1 MKARFN
7 FSCFA
12 LLVALLVLLFAASPL
27 FAQVDAGAIL
37 GTVTDQSGGAINGA
51 KVTLTNEGTGAVA
64 TFTTGSD
71 GGYKFAPVRIGS
83 YKIDVSFQG
92 FQAVTTKGVVVDVGA
107 EVVQNFSLR
116 PGSVTQT
123 VEVTATAPLLESQD
137 ASVGQVVDSSSVN
150 NLPLNGRN
158 FTFLAQLS
166 AGVNSP
172 PADTRGNAASG
183 AFSANGLRPAQ
194 NNYLLD
200 GIDNNSDTV
209 DFLNGTNY
217 VVLPPVDAIQEFK
230 VQTSDFSA
238 EFGRSGAAVLNATI
252 KSGTNEFHGSGWEF
266 FRNQHLDA
274 ADFFENANNIKKG
287 VLQQNQF
294 GTTIG
299 GPVIIPHVFNGKN
312 KLFFFAD
319 YEGLRRVQGTILTGT
334 VPTVAERNSWN
345 AAGSTVDLSDYITGQ
360 SGTSNDI
367 LCTVALLPGD
377 NCVQSGG
384 TPRTFPKGTIFDP
397 ATNRLVQAGAVD
409 PVTGLIATT
418 TGFVRDPFGTFGT
431 STCPATTLTFTT
443 AACGLN
449 QIPFNRLDSN
459 AIKLLNLFPL
469 PTTSGTFGNFANS
482 PKLYEHKNSFDTRM
496 DANLNEK
503 NQLFFRFSW
512 VDDPDFIPG
521 IFGGVADGGAFQQG
535 PQTALAQQS
544 ALGYTHTFSP
554 TLINEIRAGLNYLHT
569 TRSSPVSSELG
580 LPGQYGVSDIP
591 QCCENGGLPAF
602 GIGALSTLG
611 SNAFLPSDEV
621 SSTFQLTDDVTKIYG
636 KHTFKMG
643 IEWQHVKFSTLQP
656 PWSHGQFG
664 FGGYTEPS
672 GGNSGNVGIADF
684 LLVPKTNAYENGI
697 DYVGGTNGMYVSN
710 ISLTD
715 NGKNYYGGYLNDD
728 WKVSSKL
735 TVNLGVRYDFFGLV
749 YEHHGEQ
756 ANFVPDLNGH
766 PTYLLPAGS
775 LSTQLSPSFT
785 SLMAQDGIL
794 VDVTDHYGA
803 GLGES
808 QKANFAPRVG
818 FAYQVNPKLVV
829 RGGFG
834 VFYNGFENRGY
845 SPNLGENYPFQF
857 NFSYFPGLKTRTVT
871 PAGGT
876 ATKVFDPTALYPF
889 GTFTTDPT
897 TNAVTQTG
905 QCAGAGLGSAGG
917 NSMLGLATF
926 ETGFSCNPLDP
937 LTVNASGLALRG
949 VQFNYKTPYSMSGN
963 LTVQYAITPT
973 LSVQAGY
980 VTSQGRHLETF
991 PGSNNV
997 PIITDNSANQANLVQ
1012 FPDFGRGSSYAA
1024 TQGDSIYQGLQT
1036 KLEKRFASGLN
1047 FLATYTYSK
1056 TLSDAG
1062 DLLNGGSIQGYR
1074 APSVPG
1080 LGIHFDYGLAGFD
1093 IRNVFHFSGGYELPF
1108 GKGKKFASGATGW
1121 QSQAIAGWSINWST
1135 TLQGG
1140 QPIGLGCP
1148 SGTAAGLGCGDLR
1161 VAGQPL
1167 DLGLHT
1173 DANVKLSWFGNPK
1186 AFAQPCT
1193 LTTVGGQVV
1202 PGTTPTGCVPLTGAA
1217 ALGQLTQ
1224 VPGPGFHRLDMSIF
1238 KDFPIKE
1245 RIRLQFRAEIFNIT
1259 NHPNFNAPNFG
1270 GNGVVA
1276 ISGSG
1281 DFTNSNFGEIGS
1293 TRDAPYD
1300 PRQIQFALKLYY

>member
-1 MKARFN
+1 MKASFK
-7 FSCFA
+7 FSYFT

-51 KVTLTNEGTGAVA
+51 KVVLTSEGTGAIA
-64 TFTTGSD
+64 TFTTGAD

-83 YKIDVSFQG
+83 YKIDVTFQG
-92 FQAVTTKGVVVDVGA
+92 FQAVTTKGVTVDVGA
-107 EVVQNFSLR
+107 EVVQNFALR

-266 FRNQHLDA
+266 LRNNHLDS
-274 ADFFENANNIKKG
+274 ADYFENANHIPRAD
-287 VLQQNQF
+287 LQMNQF
-294 GTTIG
+294 GVTIG

-319 YEGLRRVQGTILTGT
+319 YEGLRRVQGNTLTGFT
-334 VPTVAERNSWN
+334 VPTAAERNSWN
-345 AAGSTVDLSDYITGQ
+345 SATAGSLVNFQDYLSTTATTTD
-360 SGTSNDI
+360 N
-367 LCTVALLPGD
+367 LCTVVLQSGKTCA
-377 NCVQSGG
+377 QSGG
-384 TPRTFPKGTIFDP
+384 VGPTFPVGTMFDP
-397 ATNRLVQAGAVD
+397 ATSRLLQAGQLD
-409 PVTGLIATT
+409 PITGLYATT
-418 TGFVRDPFGTFGT
+418 TGFITNPFGT
-431 STCPATTLTFTT
+431 CAPTTLVYT
-443 AACGLN
+443 ASACGLN
-449 QIPFNRLDSN
+449 MLPFNRLDPN
-459 AIKLLNLFPL
+459 ALKLLNLFPL
-469 PTTSGTFGNFANS
+469 PTASGTFDNFGSS
-482 PKLYEHKNSFDTRM
+482 PKLYEHKNSFDARM
-496 DANLNEK
+496 DANFNEK
-503 NQLFFRFSW
+503 NQLFFRFSY
-512 VDDPDFIPG
+512 VDDPNFIPG
-521 IFGGVADGGAFQQG
+521 VFGGIADGGAFQQG

-554 TLINEIRAGLNYLHT
+554 TLINEVRAGLNYLHT
-569 TRSSPVSSELG
+569 TRQSPVAAEYG
-580 LPGQYGVSDIP
+580 LPAEYGVSDIP
-591 QCCENGGLPAF
+591 QTTDNGGLPAF

-621 SSTFQLTDDVTKIYG
+621 SSTFQITDDVTKIYG

-643 IEWQHVKFSTLQP
+643 LEWQHVKFSTLQP
-656 PWSHGQFG
+656 SWSHGQYS
-664 FGGYTEPS
+664 FGGYTEPV
-672 GGNSGNVGIADF
+672 GGTSGNVGIADF
-684 LLVPKTNAYENGI
+684 LLTPTTNIYDGTEGI
-697 DYVGGTNGMYVSN
+697 TTPDYVGGANGLYVSN
-710 ISLTD
+710 TSLTD
-715 NGKNYYGGYLNDD
+715 NGKNYYGGYINND
-728 WKVSSKL
+728 WKMTSKL
-735 TVNLGVRYDFFGLV
+735 TINLGVRYDFFGLV
-749 YEHHGEQ
+749 FEHHGEQ
-756 ANFVPDLNGH
+756 ANFVPDLNGQ

-775 LSTQLSPSFT
+775 LSNNLSTSFRT
-785 SLMAQDGIL
+785 LLAADGINL
-794 VDVTDHYGA
+794 DITDHYGN

-857 NFSYFPGLKTRTVT
+857 NFDFFPGLKTNS
-871 PAGGT
+871 AG
-876 ATKVFDPTALYPF
+876 AWDPTALYPF
-889 GTFTTDPT
+889 ATYTTTGTPPT
-897 TNAVTQTG
+897 YTPTSVCPTAGTG
-905 QCAGAGLGSAGG
+905 SETGG
-917 NSMLGLATF
+917 NPMNGIMTA
-926 ETGFSCNPLDP
+926 EAGFSCTPLSP
-937 LTVNASGLALRG
+937 LQVIASGLTLRG
-949 VQFNYKTPYSMSGN
+949 VQFYYKTPYSMSGN
-963 LTVQYAITPT
+963 FTIQYSITPT
-973 LSVQAGY
+973 LAVQVGY
-980 VTSQGRHLETF
+980 VTSDGRHLEVF
-991 PGSNNV
+991 PGTNNV
-997 PIITDNSANQANLVQ
+997 TTITDNSANQATLVQ
-1012 FPDFGRGSSYAA
+1012 FPDFGRGNSYAA
-1024 TQGDSIYQGLQT
+1024 TEGDSDYQGLQT
-1036 KLEKRFASGLN
+1036 KVEKRFASGLN
-1047 FLATYTYSK
+1047 FLAAYTFSK

-1062 DLLNGGSIQGYR
+1062 DLLNNGSLAGYR

-1080 LGIHFDYGLAGFD
+1080 LGVMFDYGLAGFD

-1121 QSQAIAGWSINWST
+1121 QNQAIGGWSINWST

-1140 QPIGLGCP
+1140 QPITLGCP
-1148 SGTAAGLGCGDLR
+1148 DSTAAGLGCGDLR

-1173 DANVKLSWFGNPK
+1173 DSNGRISWYGNPK
-1186 AFAQPCT
+1186 AFTQPCQ
-1193 LTTVGGQVV
+1193 LGPNGVPTTS
-1202 PGTTPTGCVPLTGAA
+1202 PAGCVPLTGVA
-1217 ALGQLTQ
+1217 ALGALTQ

-1245 RIRLQFRAEIFNIT
+1245 RVKLQFRAEFFNIT
-1259 NHPNFNAPNFG
+1259 NHPNFSAPNFG

-1281 DFTNSNFGEIGS
+1281 NYTNSNFGEIGS